1 MFNLKLFLNKPK
13 FDPAKESGADFE
25 KMHEEQMHNF
35 CELSDRNE
43 VLWSAPLN
51 L

>member
-1 MFNLKLFLNKPK
+1 MEWIQKPK
-13 FDPAKESGADFE
+13 FDAAKDTGTDFE
-25 KMHEEQMHNF
+25 SMHEEQMHNF
-35 CELSDRNE
+35 CELTERNE